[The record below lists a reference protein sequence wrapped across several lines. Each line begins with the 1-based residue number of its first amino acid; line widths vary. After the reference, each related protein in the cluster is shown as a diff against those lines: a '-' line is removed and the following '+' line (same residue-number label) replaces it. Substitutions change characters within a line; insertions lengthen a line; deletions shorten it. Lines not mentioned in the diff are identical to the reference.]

1 MKEELNWNISP
12 PPMKELEIRCII
24 FDATDV
30 ELMDI
35 EGTSDVFFKVSVG
48 DGPKFETDTH
58 YRCMDGNCSFNYR
71 LLIPYKDTKDASK
84 TLTI

>member
-1 MKEELNWNISP
+1 MKEELNWNITP

-24 FDATDV
+24 FDASDV

-35 EGTSDVFFKVSVG
+35 EGTSDVFFKVSLG
-48 DGPKFETDTH
+48 DGPKYETDTH

-71 LLIPYKDTKDASK
+71 LLIPY
-84 TLTI
+84 